1 MSYVFTRFQPKISL
15 YRLLSFA
22 WMILCVYN
30 LLIKAFSFSQ
40 PGGREIN
47 TIKQDYSDTNST
59 MMFRILFFLGVITSV
74 SCECPAKQ
82 FCFPRQWKSLV
93 NFVNVIGEGNGTVQI
108 TPGSAHIFVDDVD
121 AKLRLDI
128 HKSHGTGTLIVLYKE
143 HVGYYIENNKCTP
156 VKPDLKYNLTLCT
169 PENANISKP
178 YLIGYK
184 PSIKAVDYNFH
195 FFVPNAVLS
204 VEDNTAPVS
213 LRMFG
218 TLTGKFSMQSTL
230 LFENFSPTK
239 PNPKVF
245 DVPRICKHII
255 DKQENAEI
263 WQTLASRQ
271 LSELMQ

>member
-184 PSIKAVDYNFH
+184 PSIKAVDYSFH
-195 FFVPNAVLS
+195 FFVSKAVLS
-204 VEDNTAPVS
+204 VEGSTAPVS
-213 LRMFG
+213 LRLFE
-218 TLTGKFSMQSTL
+218 TLPGKFSVLSTI
-230 LFENFSPTK
+230 LFEDYSPTK

-245 DVPRICKHII
+245 DVPSICKHG
-255 DKQENAEI
+255 KQENAEM
-263 WQTLASRQ
+263 WQTWASRP
-271 LSELMQ
+271 LWEMMQ

>member
-108 TPGSAHIFVDDVD
+108 TP
-121 AKLRLDI
+121 
-128 HKSHGTGTLIVLYKE
+128 

-184 PSIKAVDYNFH
+184 PSIKAVDYSFH
-195 FFVPNAVLS
+195 FFVSKAVLS
-204 VEDNTAPVS
+204 VEGSTAPVS
-213 LRMFG
+213 LRLFE
-218 TLTGKFSMQSTL
+218 TLPGKFSVLSTI
-230 LFENFSPTK
+230 LFEDYSPTK

-245 DVPRICKHII
+245 DVPSICKHG
-255 DKQENAEI
+255 KQENAEM
-263 WQTLASRQ
+263 WQTWASRP
-271 LSELMQ
+271 LWEMMQ